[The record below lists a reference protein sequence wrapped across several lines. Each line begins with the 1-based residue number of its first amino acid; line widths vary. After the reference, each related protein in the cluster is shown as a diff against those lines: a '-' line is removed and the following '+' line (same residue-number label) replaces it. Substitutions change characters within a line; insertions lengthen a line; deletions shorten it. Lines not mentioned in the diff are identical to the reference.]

1 MRTTLLKI
9 IITLQFSCL
18 LAVPGGLLIGGRGGT
33 PGQTHLTHGN
43 SEINQDTNNDEGNV
57 IENLLPRKEYRKIS
71 AGPSYPIKRQDF
83 YNYNNDYDYPE
94 QQEEDPRHLSQ
105 DSIKQPNFNI
115 PNDFKSNFGNFNEFL
130 KSFDGSSKGFANFL
144 NTVNLNSFRAN
155 SGGFADD
162 NSKENQDPQQQQQQ
176 DYGYQ
181 PEPEEKPT
189 FTRPQPVYVPKEESP
204 EKDYG
209 FDPENADF
217 RYKEESL
224 YPEFKSQQFQFEN
237 YRDEGRSPEYDD
249 DFNFDFPKTEFEEF
263 QEVIKKERPLIQEEE
278 SDFEESPPYPE
289 PKDFPREIIKYDDP
303 QFINNNRENPALL
316 YNPIDSSSE
325 QKKKTHII
333 RPVQT
338 KVPIYSE
345 NNFRG
350 PVKPLSTNLHTSHQL
365 IQIPS
370 IDDRFHPIAKDTV
383 PVFTGFDNNQEII
396 TAPPFPKRRFVNSL
410 RGHTFDVKLGA
421 GFNTGDGTPL
431 DTETVEPITHFSK
444 K

>member
-115 PNDFKSNFGNFNEFL
+115 PNDFKSNFGNFNEFF
-130 KSFDGSSKGFANFL
+130 KD
-144 NTVNLNSFRAN
+144 
-155 SGGFADD
+155 GGFADD

-303 QFINNNRENPALL
+303 QFINNPQENRENPALL

-325 QKKKTHII
+325 QKKKTPYH
-333 RPVQT
+333 
-338 KVPIYSE
+338 SSL
-345 NNFRG
+345 
-350 PVKPLSTNLHTSHQL
+350 KPLSTNLHTSHQL

-431 DTETVEPITHFSK
+431 DTETVEPHYTLF
-444 K
+444 